1 MNNIGCTVVVIFLL
15 TGYSSGFTCKRY
27 SYQAIATNCIQDI
40 IFHQFDKTRDE
51 SVTLVVIV
59 IDNYLKS
66 PAAEIQNNVVKTIHS
81 VNKLLTV
88 KITSLSSTLKSC
100 YKGHEISYY
109 ILFLDENSQF
119 DIIVKKLKICEMY
132 NPRAKI
138 LLYIELDQMKKEDM
152 VYSTLLY
159 FFKNYFFKSIVLTYS
174 QDYTFN
180 LYTLNITGKPNQVC
194 GVDPELYII
203 DQCSNGKMKNPLK
216 EYFNKSIENS
226 FSSCILNVITKPY
239 QPFVI
244 NENEGFEIDLIKVVA
259 VSLNIKLNITL
270 DTAST
275 SWGQKVNDSWVGLV
289 KCICN
294 DGYLGIGNIAYGLF
308 LDGQLT
314 FLGLNHV
321 ESLVIVVP
329 IAQYVPRWRIL
340 TAIFTVEM
348 WGICAGTVIFFALS
362 FYLSGNRKHSFL
374 TAFQIII
381 SHAVDKF
388 PKRNV
393 HKIFFTGLSV
403 LSIVLSSAY
412 TSSILKYLK
421 NPMKEHQVSKFA
433 ELTAYSKWGGL
444 SDYKQFFHNKRV
456 HDGYES
462 LSPDIENVE
471 YWLSRVGEDRDTW
484 TLASET
490 YVKYLIAID
499 SNVTV
504 DKDGQPK
511 IYSFKKPANTYMLSI
526 MLQRGNYFNP
536 HFKLLIRKMFRFGI
550 IDYHWKTYKNKI
562 LRSNVKYHRPLG
574 HPKSLA
580 LNDIQ
585 GAFALLVFGY
595 VCALLVIALELIYK
609 KINLHKK
616 CCMPQK
622 SFKMNQKV
630 NKKSSKK
637 NNKK

>member
-1 MNNIGCTVVVIFLL
+1 
-15 TGYSSGFTCKRY
+15 
-27 SYQAIATNCIQDI
+27 
-40 IFHQFDKTRDE
+40 
-51 SVTLVVIV
+51 
-59 IDNYLKS
+59 
-66 PAAEIQNNVVKTIHS
+66 
-81 VNKLLTV
+81 
-88 KITSLSSTLKSC
+88 
-100 YKGHEISYY
+100 
-109 ILFLDENSQF
+109 
-119 DIIVKKLKICEMY
+119 
-132 NPRAKI
+132 
-138 LLYIELDQMKKEDM
+138 
-152 VYSTLLY
+152 
-159 FFKNYFFKSIVLTYS
+159 
-174 QDYTFN
+174 
-180 LYTLNITGKPNQVC
+180 
-194 GVDPELYII
+194 
-203 DQCSNGKMKNPLK
+203 MKNPLK
-216 EYFNKSIENS
+216 EYFSKSIENT
-226 FSSCILNVITKPY
+226 FSKCILNVITKPY

-259 VSLNIKLNITL
+259 SSLNIKLNITL

-275 SWGQKVNDSWVGLV
+275 SWGRKVNDTWVGLV
-289 KCICN
+289 KYVCN

-308 LDGQLT
+308 LDRQLN
-314 FLGLNHV
+314 FFGLNQL
-321 ESLVIVVP
+321 ELVVFVVP

-412 TSSILKYLK
+412 TFSILKYLK
-421 NPMKEHQVSKFA
+421 NPMKEHQVSEYS
-433 ELTAYSKWGGL
+433 ELRDGDLNYKWGGL
-444 SDYKQFFHNKRV
+444 SYYKQFFHNKRV
-456 HDGYES
+456 HDGYET

-471 YWLSRVGEDRDTW
+471 YWLRRVGEDRDTW
-484 TLASET
+484 TVASKT

-504 DKDGQPK
+504 DEDGQPK
-511 IYSFKKPANTYMLSI
+511 IFYFKKPVNTYMLSI

-536 HFKLLIRKMFRFGI
+536 HFKRLIKKMFRFGI
-550 IDYHWKTYKNKI
+550 IDYHWRTYKNKI
-562 LRSNVKYHRPLG
+562 FLSNVKYQQSLG
-574 HPKSLA
+574 HPKSLS

-609 KINLHKK
+609 KISLHKK
-616 CCMPQK
+616 CCMTQK
-622 SFKMNQKV
+622 SFKMYHKV
-630 NKKSSKK
+630 NKKPSKK
-637 NNKK
+637 NFKK